1 MTSMN
6 RTLVIMAK
14 APRPGLV
21 KTRLTKL
28 LPVEAVAELY
38 RCLLNDTIALG
49 QSLHRVDLALM
60 CPAGD
65 VEELSDA
72 VRQTV
77 RVVPQTG
84 SGLAAGLDSVFAE
97 FAPHGNSGVIAF
109 NSDSPHL
116 PASAL
121 ETAFDI
127 LETCD
132 LVVGPTNDGGYF
144 LVGAR
149 ASHPGLFI
157 NDGMGTATA
166 LEALLT
172 RASNLHLSL
181 RVIDAFYDVDVAA
194 DLSQLA
200 EELQLAPQRA
210 PRTAAWLAEWRRTQ
224 ADRGSRIGAP

>member
-1 MTSMN
+1 MTPRN

-14 APRPGLV
+14 APRPGSV
-21 KTRLTKL
+21 KTRLTKV

-49 QSLHRVDLALM
+49 QSLHHVDLALM

-65 VEELSDA
+65 REELLHA
-72 VRQTV
+72 VAKTV
-77 RVVPQTG
+77 RVVPQRG

-97 FAPHGNSGVIAF
+97 FATHGSSGVIAF

-116 PASAL
+116 PASTL
-121 ETAFDI
+121 ETSFDI

-132 LVVGPTNDGGYF
+132 LVIGPTNDGGYF

-149 ASHPGLFI
+149 ASHPGLFN

-166 LEALLT
+166 LEALLA
-172 RASNLHLSL
+172 RASNMQLSV
-181 RVIDAFYDVDVAA
+181 RVIESFYDVDVAA
-194 DLSQLA
+194 DLTQL
-200 EELQLAPQRA
+200 ENELHLAPQRA
-210 PRTAAWLAEWRRTQ
+210 PSTAAWLAEWRRTQ
-224 ADRGSRIGAP
+224 TDGRSSIGAP